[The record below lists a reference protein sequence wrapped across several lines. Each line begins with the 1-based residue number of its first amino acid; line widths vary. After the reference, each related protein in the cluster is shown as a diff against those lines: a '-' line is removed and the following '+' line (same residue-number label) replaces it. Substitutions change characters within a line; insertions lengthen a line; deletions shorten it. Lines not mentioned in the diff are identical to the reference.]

1 MEVEMSVAMSV
12 SSGQSSLTVG
22 KRVAQYLKGLINHKG
37 WLAIILVLVIWQIIS
52 FFLGGHGLVPS
63 PIRTVAVMWEVLI
76 SGEFFVQLG
85 DSMARLL
92 IGFTLAM
99 TMGLIVGI
107 MSGSRWFWNEFFK
120 DVIVLGLALPGLV
133 YALLSVVIFGPNL
146 MAPVMAILF
155 ASYPF
160 IAVNIREGVKAM
172 DKDILDMSRAY
183 KIGKWKMFKQV
194 IMPSLLPHFLAA
206 IRTGFT
212 IAWKVSVLT
221 EVFGATSGIGYM
233 IRFNFQMFAVRGILA
248 WSILF
253 GFVMLVI
260 EYGILVPA
268 ERHFARWRPNI
279 SEVVK

>member
-1 MEVEMSVAMSV
+1 MSVALSV
-12 SSGQSSLTVG
+12 STNQSSTTVG
-22 KRVAQYLKGLINHKG
+22 KRVAKYLKGLVNHKG
-37 WLAIILVLVIWQIIS
+37 WLAIVLVLIFWQTIS
-52 FFLGGHGLVPS
+52 LLLGGHGLVPS
-63 PIRTVAVMWEVLI
+63 PIRTAAVMWDVLV

-99 TMGLIVGI
+99 TMGLIVGV

-120 DVIVLGLALPGLV
+120 DVIVLGLSLPGLV
-133 YALLSVVIFGPNL
+133 YALLSVVIFGTNL

-172 DKDILDMSRAY
+172 DKDILDMTQAY
-183 KIGKWKMFKQV
+183 KVGKWKVIKNV

-248 WSILF
+248 WSLLF

-268 ERHFARWRPNI
+268 ERRFARWRPNI